1 MIAYQLLNKFWQS
14 QGAVGKRRG
23 GFERNEFLPACSG
36 WGGKCFRNSALAEYQ
51 NRKNFVSLIEKIIC
65 MIRISFYAALADWAS
80 STQLSCQSSRRR
92 VNQHS
97 KRCQG
102 RVESGLRALG
112 CLPDAVR
119 SAKSKGNHPDL
130 PAHQSESHEK
140 YSPPVS
146 AAIKSS

>member
-1 MIAYQLLNKFWQS
+1 LVISPGQGIIEQDVLVIFIGLVS
-14 QGAVGKRRG
+14 QVGNRLAKELY
-23 GFERNEFLPACSG
+23 GFGIVSPFNLDPALKLERIP
-36 WGGKCFRNSALAEYQ
+36 
-51 NRKNFVSLIEKIIC
+51 

-80 STQLSCQSSRRR
+80 STQLSSQSSRRM
-92 VNQHS
+92 VNQNS

-112 CLPDAVR
+112 CLPDAGR
-119 SAKSKGNHPDL
+119 SAKSEGNQPDL
-130 PAHQSESHEK
+130 PAHQSENHEK